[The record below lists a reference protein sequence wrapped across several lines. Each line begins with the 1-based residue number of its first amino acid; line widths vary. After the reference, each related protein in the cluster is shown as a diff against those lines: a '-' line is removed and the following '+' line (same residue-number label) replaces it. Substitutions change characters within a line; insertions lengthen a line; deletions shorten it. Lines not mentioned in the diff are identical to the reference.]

1 MQCNDRS
8 NLYIMMDE
16 RQSIK
21 DSLRCLRK
29 YGSTS
34 TNNHCKFPDEFIKHM
49 VGDRDTLQGIA
60 LKYGVT
66 VSILQLRWPQMMVMP
81 ERLERTTS

>member
-1 MQCNDRS
+1 
-8 NLYIMMDE
+8 MDE

-34 TNNHCKFPDEFIKHM
+34 SNNCNKFPDEFVKHI
-49 VGDRDTLQGIA
+49 VTENDTLQGIA

-66 VSILQLRWPQMMVMP
+66 VRYKYHKIFHIFIKFH
-81 ERLERTTS
+81 